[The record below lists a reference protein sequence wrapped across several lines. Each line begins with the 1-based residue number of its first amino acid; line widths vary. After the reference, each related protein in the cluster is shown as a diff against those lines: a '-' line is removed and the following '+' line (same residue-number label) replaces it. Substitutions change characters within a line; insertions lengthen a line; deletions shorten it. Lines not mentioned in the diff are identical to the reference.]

1 MSSSPRKVRVVAV
14 PPGEA
19 PLWVREKWVGLEF
32 PLAQSSTRPLTERAA
47 GVLSGSGTRSIV
59 AAFVRC
65 FTIGL
70 NRERG
75 FAVEVSVANQIVE
88 RTSPEAAAWWRTNA
102 PHLFQ
107 SGRCFLFPEEVCE
120 VLP

>member
-1 MSSSPRKVRVVAV
+1 MSSSLDRVRIVAV

-19 PLWVREKWVGLEF
+19 PLWVREKWVGLEL
-32 PLAQSSTRPLTERAA
+32 PLAQPSAPPLTKRAA

-65 FTIGL
+65 FTVGL

-75 FAVEVSVANQIVE
+75 FAVEVSVANQILE
-88 RTSPEAAAWWRTNA
+88 RTSPEAAAWLPTNA
-102 PHLFQ
+102 PHLFR

-120 VLP
+120 VVP